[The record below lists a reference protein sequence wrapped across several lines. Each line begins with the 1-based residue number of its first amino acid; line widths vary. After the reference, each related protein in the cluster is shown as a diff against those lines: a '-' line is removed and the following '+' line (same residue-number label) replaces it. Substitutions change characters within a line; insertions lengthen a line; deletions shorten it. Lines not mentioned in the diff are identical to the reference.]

1 MRLAIALAVEVL
13 LIAMLAVSLRR
24 RGRFVSRYPEFRRFY
39 DYGLIAFAILTAS
52 KALFLLLDLRDYG
65 SLELS
70 PKQSSLLNSVG
81 NSLLLLGLLMI
92 LVGWFRL
99 LNVITER
106 YEVVPVVEFERE
118 ENGEPLKPGLYL
130 CNLSNCCTVLA
141 RLLRGRAG
149 LIVSRNPP
157 DVVRER
163 LGIEKTP
170 ILWLTTIEDKNAVSP
185 TRLEF
190 LLQTLVNFM
199 RKTEDPKVIF
209 LDGVEYLMLENGFA
223 SVFKFL
229 TTLKDYASLHNTVI
243 VVPLTEEGMDE
254 RNLKLLQREFERLK
268 GQA

>member
-1 MRLAIALAVEVL
+1 MAMTLAIALAVEVL

-24 RGRFVSRYPEFRRFY
+24 RGGRFVSRYPEFRRFY

-118 ENGEPLKPGLYL
+118 ENGEPPLKPGLYL

-149 LIVSRNPP
+149 S
-157 DVVRER
+157 
-163 LGIEKTP
+163 
-170 ILWLTTIEDKNAVSP
+170 
-185 TRLEF
+185 
-190 LLQTLVNFM
+190 
-199 RKTEDPKVIF
+199 
-209 LDGVEYLMLENGFA
+209 
-223 SVFKFL
+223 
-229 TTLKDYASLHNTVI
+229 
-243 VVPLTEEGMDE
+243 
-254 RNLKLLQREFERLK
+254 
-268 GQA
+268 

>member
-1 MRLAIALAVEVL
+1 M
-13 LIAMLAVSLRR
+13 
-24 RGRFVSRYPEFRRFY
+24 
-39 DYGLIAFAILTAS
+39 
-52 KALFLLLDLRDYG
+52 
-65 SLELS
+65 
-70 PKQSSLLNSVG
+70 
-81 NSLLLLGLLMI
+81 
-92 LVGWFRL
+92 
-99 LNVITER
+99 
-106 YEVVPVVEFERE
+106 
-118 ENGEPLKPGLYL
+118 
-130 CNLSNCCTVLA
+130 
-141 RLLRGRAG
+141 
-149 LIVSRNPP
+149 
-157 DVVRER
+157 VRER
-163 LGIEKTP
+163 LGIEKTPP

-209 LDGVEYLMLENGFA
+209 LDGGVEYLMLENGFA